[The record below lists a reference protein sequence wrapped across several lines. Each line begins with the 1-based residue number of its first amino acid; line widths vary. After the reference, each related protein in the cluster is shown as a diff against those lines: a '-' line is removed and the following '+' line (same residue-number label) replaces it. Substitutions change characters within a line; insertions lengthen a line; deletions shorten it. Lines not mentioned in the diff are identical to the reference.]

1 MSVDVRADQVAQP
14 NAGADQRRNPP
25 PEGAALRL
33 DKIRRSPS
41 QGLALAD
48 GGADLKG
55 QFPTQKGLAE
65 KGIRKVQ
72 RAVAGNNVKSII
84 QNENR
89 AAQHGPGL
97 GGQGIQVV
105 PGKKGRQQGIHSF
118 HGTFSF
124 SLCCAHK
131 VFLFYYT
138 PSPFPNQEKTGIVP
152 IRKRKGA

>member
-1 MSVDVRADQVAQP
+1 MLT
-14 NAGADQRRNPP
+14 NGAIRR
-25 PEGAALRL
+25 PEGAPLRP

-55 QFPTQKGLAE
+55 QFPTQKGLAK

-72 RAVAGNNVKSII
+72 RAVAGKNVKGII

-105 PGKKGRQQGIHSF
+105 PGKKGRQQGSTVSMARLLF
-118 HGTFSF
+118 LVLRAQCLFVLLYSQ
-124 SLCCAHK
+124 SL
-131 VFLFYYT
+131 
-138 PSPFPNQEKTGIVP
+138 SES
-152 IRKRKGA
+152 RKKLV